1 MTKPTLYGHPFS
13 RTQRNIWMLGELGI
27 PYDLV
32 PVDFRIGEA
41 STPEFLAINPNA
53 RVPVLVDDDG
63 TTIFE
68 SLAINLYLS
77 RRYGGPL
84 AAHGLVEESLA
95 VQWSLWVANEV
106 DVPLLLAAMN
116 HRLFAPEERDPK
128 EAAMALTKL
137 ARPFGVL
144 DRLLATRA
152 YLIGDRFTVV
162 DVNVASVMTLIPI
175 CGIPIDGFPAMA
187 AWLDRC
193 QQRPAARAAWEKID
207 FTIKRPPPD
216 ELAAMLL

>member
-1 MTKPTLYGHPFS
+1 MPTLYGHPFS
-13 RTQRNIWMLGELGI
+13 RTQRNIWMLGELGLA
-27 PYDLV
+27 YDLV

-41 STPEFLAINPNA
+41 GTPEYLAINPNA
-53 RVPVLVDDDG
+53 RVPAFVDDDG

-77 RRYGGPL
+77 RKYGGAT
-84 AAHGLVEESLA
+84 AASGLVEESLA

-116 HRLFAPEERDPK
+116 HRLFPPAERDPA
-128 EAAMALTKL
+128 EAQMALTKL

-144 DRLLATRA
+144 EKLLASRDYLLGDRL
-152 YLIGDRFTVV
+152 TVA
-162 DVNVASVMTLIPI
+162 DINVASVMTLIPI
-175 CGIPIDGFPAMA
+175 CGIPIDAFPAMA

-193 QQRPAARAAWEKID
+193 QKRPAARAAWGKID
-207 FTIKRPPPD
+207 FTIPRPPP
-216 ELAAMLL
+216 EVLAAMLL